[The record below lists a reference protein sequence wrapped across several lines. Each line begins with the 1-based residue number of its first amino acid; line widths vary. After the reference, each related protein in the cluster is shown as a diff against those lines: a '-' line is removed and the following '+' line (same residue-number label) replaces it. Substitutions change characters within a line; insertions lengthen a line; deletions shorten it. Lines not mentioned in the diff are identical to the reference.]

1 MPTQAG
7 QLSVAQAW
15 LRKHSTSAHTK
26 RKYEAQ
32 FQQFCEWLFLGEKD
46 LVSVESSDLEEYF
59 VQIAQ
64 GTLQPSEDG
73 PPRPRSP
80 RTVQLSRSVL
90 RSLFREL
97 VAAGL
102 RASNPMDFVTPPVTP
117 PKAEPRPLESSND
130 WIYRRQRFV
139 DEATSQR
146 DSIAMLRAL
155 VVAEV
160 AYWLGLRR
168 SEIASAAMADFL
180 ARDTGWVM
188 KVRRFGSGDTDL
200 IEVPDHVMRILA
212 EYRLARDLEANPKA
226 SEHDVPLIARLKSEK
241 FVNSWTVAN
250 SLLLLEDNANDFSP
264 RKRRQSIIVLRRE
277 LIQRSL
283 EASISGRKLSRHLR
297 SAYAVQEVERTLPGN
312 SLVADLERLAA

>member
-7 QLSVAQAW
+7 PLNVAQAW
-15 LRKHSTSAHTK
+15 LRKHSTSPHTK

-32 FQQFCEWLFLGEKD
+32 FQQFCEWLFLGEQD
-46 LVSVESSDLEEYF
+46 LLSVESSDLEEYF
-59 VQIAQ
+59 VQVAQ
-64 GTLQPSEDG
+64 GTLQSSENV
-73 PPRPRSP
+73 PPQARSP

-90 RSLFREL
+90 RSFFREL
-97 VAAGL
+97 VASGL
-102 RASNPMDFVTPPVTP
+102 RSSNPMDFVAPPVTRST
-117 PKAEPRPLESSND
+117 AEPKQLESSND

-146 DSIAMLRAL
+146 DSIAKLRAL

-180 ARDTGWVM
+180 VRDTGWVM
-188 KVRRFGSGDTDL
+188 KVRRFGSGDTNL
-200 IEVPDHVMRILA
+200 IEVPDHVMRIVV
-212 EYRLARDLEANPKA
+212 EYRLARDLEADPKT

-241 FVNSWTVAN
+241 FVNPWTVAN
-250 SLLLLEDNANDFSP
+250 SLLLLEDNANDFSTK
-264 RKRRQSIIVLRRE
+264 KRRQSIVLLRRE

-283 EASISGRKLSRHLR
+283 QASISGRKLSRHLR
-297 SAYAVQEVERTLPGN
+297 SAYAVQQVERTLPGD
-312 SLVADLERLAA
+312 SLVADFERLAA